1 MIDYMIYSLP
11 PKCEHELIITS
22 SDVKE
27 FGSCTVCSK
36 VDLLSKSELRSHL
49 IDNHT
54 KEGLTDLIVDIIY

>member
-1 MIDYMIYSLP
+1 
-11 PKCEHELIITS
+11 
-22 SDVKE
+22 
-27 FGSCTVCSK
+27 